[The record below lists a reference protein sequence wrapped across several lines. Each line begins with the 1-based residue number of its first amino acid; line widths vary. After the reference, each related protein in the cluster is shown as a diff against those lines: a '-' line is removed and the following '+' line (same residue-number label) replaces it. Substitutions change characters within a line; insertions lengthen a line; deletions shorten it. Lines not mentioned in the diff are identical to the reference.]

1 MWWALLSVGAVGV
14 LVGAAQLVRT
24 FRGGLSDRNLART
37 DPTERLVRPAVFVS
51 FGLFLAFFA
60 LANLIASLLATP

>member
-1 MWWALLSVGAVGV
+1 MWWAMLSVGALGV

-24 FRGGLSDRNLART
+24 FRGGLSDRNLAKT
-37 DPTERLVRPAVFVS
+37 EPTEHLVRPAVFVT

-60 LANLIASLLATP
+60 LANPIASRLATS